1 MYRWE
6 SSSSWIK
13 AEVFKLDCVEVENTE
28 RKIRIF
34 LFKFKMHYL
43 ALNLFLDEV
52 ILALVIEDDV
62 DFLGA
67 VAADVRA

>member
-1 MYRWE
+1 
-6 SSSSWIK
+6 
-13 AEVFKLDCVEVENTE
+13 
-28 RKIRIF
+28 
-34 LFKFKMHYL
+34 MHYL